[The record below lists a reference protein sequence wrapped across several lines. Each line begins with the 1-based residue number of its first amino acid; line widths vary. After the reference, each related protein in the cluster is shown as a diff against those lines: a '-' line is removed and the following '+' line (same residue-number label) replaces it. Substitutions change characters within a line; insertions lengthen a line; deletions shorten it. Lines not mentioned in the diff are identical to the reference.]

1 MHCVD
6 WQSLDLWNFWKCA
19 GFIANLLI
27 SRSLYSC
34 NVICVDDDSLEQ
46 VSMIQAECLLVSQSE
61 QWGTFRG
68 QGWNPRC

>member
-46 VSMIQAECLLVSQSE
+46 VSMIQAECLS
-61 QWGTFRG
+61 
-68 QGWNPRC
+68 P